1 MSQRVRIGMVGGGQ
15 GAFIGAVHRIALR
28 MDDQFDLVAGCFGR
42 DPENTRLTGEELGLE
57 PSRCYASWE
66 EMIESEAAL
75 PESERIEAI
84 SIVTPNHVHHGPAC
98 TALRA
103 GFHVICDKPL
113 CISLEEALEMKAA
126 VEESGKIFALTH
138 NYSASPMVREARERI
153 LAGELGTIRKVY
165 VEYLQG
171 WLSEKL
177 EESGQKQADWRTD
190 PARSGPVGALGDIGT
205 HAHQL
210 LEFITGD
217 RVHSLFAVLNTFVDG
232 RALDD
237 DDMILVRMA
246 GGATGTLCS
255 SQVCFG
261 RENGLKIRVFGTRGA
276 LEWDQE
282 HPNDLKITGEDGVA
296 RNLRT
301 STGAV
306 GESANA
312 LSRTPAGHPEGYL
325 EAFAN
330 IYKNFASAVRG
341 ENNSMELPFPGI
353 VDGVRGVRFIGAALE
368 SNKNQSWVSLPAEDC

>member
-1 MSQRVRIGMVGGGQ
+1 MSSRVRIGMIGGGQ

-28 MDDQFDLVAGCFGR
+28 MDNKFDLVAGCFGR
-42 DPENTRLTGEELGLE
+42 DPENTKLTGSELGID
-57 PSRCYASWE
+57 PARCYDTWQQ
-66 EMIESEAAL
+66 MIETEASL

-84 SIVTPNHVHHGPAC
+84 SIVTPNHVHHGPTC
-98 TALRA
+98 SALRA

-113 CISLEEALEMKAA
+113 CISAEEAQEMHAA
-126 VEESGKIFALTH
+126 VKETGKVFALTH
-138 NYSASPMVREARERI
+138 NYSASPMVREARERV
-153 LAGELGTIRKVY
+153 LAGELGQIRKIY

-171 WLSEKL
+171 WLSDKL

-190 PARSGPVGALGDIGT
+190 PKRSGPVGALGDIGT

-217 RVHSLFAVLNTFVDG
+217 QVESVFAVLNTFVDG

-237 DDMILVRMA
+237 DDMILFKMA
-246 GGATGTLCS
+246 GGSTGTLCS

-261 RENGLKIRVFGTRGA
+261 RENGLKIRIFGTQGA

-282 HPNDLKITGEDGVA
+282 HPNDLKLTAEDGVT

-301 STGAV
+301 ATGAV
-306 GESANA
+306 GEASGS
-312 LSRTPAGHPEGYL
+312 LTRTPAGHPEGYL

-330 IYKNFASAVRG
+330 IYTNFAAAVRN
-341 ENNSMELPFPGI
+341 ESSSIDRPFPDI
-353 VDGVRGVRFIGAALE
+353 EDGVRGVQFIGAALE
-368 SNKNQSWVSLPAEDC
+368 SNEIQSWVKMPAEER

>member
-1 MSQRVRIGMVGGGQ
+1 MARRVRIGMVGGGQ

-28 MDDQFDLVAGCFGR
+28 MDDQFELVAGCFGR
-42 DPENTRLTGEELGLE
+42 DPENTRLTGEELGLD
-57 PSRCYASWE
+57 PSRCYATWE
-66 EMIESEAAL
+66 EMIDSETAL
-75 PESERIEAI
+75 PESDRIEAI
-84 SIVTPNHVHHGPAC
+84 SIVTPNHVHHGPTC
-98 TALRA
+98 KALRA

-126 VEESGKIFALTH
+126 AQESGKIFALTH
-138 NYSASPMVREARERI
+138 NYSASPMVREARERV

-217 RVHSLFAVLNTFVDG
+217 RVDSLLAVLNTFVDG

-255 SQVCFG
+255 SA
-261 RENGLKIRVFGTRGA
+261 RTKTR
-276 LEWDQE
+276 
-282 HPNDLKITGEDGVA
+282 
-296 RNLRT
+296 
-301 STGAV
+301 
-306 GESANA
+306 
-312 LSRTPAGHPEGYL
+312 
-325 EAFAN
+325 
-330 IYKNFASAVRG
+330 
-341 ENNSMELPFPGI
+341 
-353 VDGVRGVRFIGAALE
+353 
-368 SNKNQSWVSLPAEDC
+368 